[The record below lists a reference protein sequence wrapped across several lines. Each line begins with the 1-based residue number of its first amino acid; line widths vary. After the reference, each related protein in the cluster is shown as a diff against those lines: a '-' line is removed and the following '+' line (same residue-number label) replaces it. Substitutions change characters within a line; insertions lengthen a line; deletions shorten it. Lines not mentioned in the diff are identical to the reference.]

1 MQFET
6 RVSPLDGKLP
16 RLSYR
21 WDAETD
27 ILTASCRTEAKGS
40 GLTGTIDLEGPD
52 GAFVVLDVAG
62 GVLRG
67 VDVVNWPAE
76 VPEVADLAAPAD
88 VADGCVTFSTRRP
101 QAGVAAVE
109 VDTAL
114 QVSKNAGESVFHV
127 RVGRARAARA
137 VRVADR
143 LIVEVD
149 RQDRLAGLWLV
160 EVPPFPNVESGD

>member
-1 MQFET
+1 MQFEM
-6 RVSPLDGKLP
+6 RVAPLDGRLP

-27 ILTASCRTEAKGS
+27 ILTASCRAEVKGP
-40 GLTGTIDLEGPD
+40 GLTGTVDLEGPD

-62 GVLRG
+62 GILRG
-67 VDVVNWPAE
+67 VDVVNWPTE
-76 VPEVADLAAPAD
+76 VPEVSDLAAPDDA
-88 VADGCVTFSTRRP
+88 ADGCVVFSTRRP
-101 QAGVAAVE
+101 QTGVAAVE

-114 QVSKNAGESVFHV
+114 QIRKNPGESVFHV

-143 LIVEVD
+143 LVVEVD
-149 RQDRLAGLWLV
+149 RQNHLAGLWLV
-160 EVPPFPNVESGD
+160 DVPPFPNVESGD